1 MAGEFPKGDGTGP
14 QGGEVLLHRFPDMLL
29 GIAFGTVGRE
39 VHEFHHAGV
48 QGEPESHV
56 ESFVVLGAVPDEQ
69 DGKGLAFPGLQEP
82 IPVRLHA
89 VQELNGG
96 VPVEPT
102 AEEGDDLSRGDGQG
116 AKHRYAVVLVPIPVD
131 LNDGR
136 VPDLAPSI
144 GAVRLV
150 LDVGFICYQDI
161 EKAPFFRRFRK
172 RTLNFLGFVS
182 SFR

>member
-39 VHEFHHAGV
+39 VHQFHHAGV
-48 QGEPESHV
+48 QGEPEPHV
-56 ESFVVLGAVPDEQ
+56 ESFVVLGAVPDKQ
-69 DGKGLAFPGLQEP
+69 DGKRTPLPGLQEP
-82 IPVRLHA
+82 LPVRLHA

-96 VPVEPT
+96 IRVQPA
-102 AEEGDDLSRGDGQG
+102 AEEGDDLSCGDGQG

-150 LDVGFICYQDI
+150 LDIGFICYQDI
-161 EKAPFFRRFRK
+161 GDCPPFLSAFANE
-172 RTLNFLGFVS
+172 L
-182 SFR
+182 